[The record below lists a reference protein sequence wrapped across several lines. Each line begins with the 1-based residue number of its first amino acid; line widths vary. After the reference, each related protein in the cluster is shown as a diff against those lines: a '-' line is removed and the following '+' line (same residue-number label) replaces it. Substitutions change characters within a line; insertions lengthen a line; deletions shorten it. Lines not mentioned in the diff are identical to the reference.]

1 MLQLINKSKKN
12 IIVENLFLA
21 DSFWSRMKGLMGKK
35 DLPEDEGLLLV
46 PCNSVHSM
54 FMRFPIDL
62 LFLNRELRV
71 IKIIDRFKPW
81 KATPII
87 RDCYQVVE
95 LKAGVAS
102 IKGVTIKDELDIIKS
117 DSRLWPNI

>member
-102 IKGVTIKDELDIIKS
+102 KKGVTIKDELDIIKS

>member
-1 MLQLINKSKKN
+1 MLKLINKSKKN

-21 DSFWSRMKGLMGKK
+21 DSFWPRMKGLMGKK
-35 DLPEDEGLLLV
+35 NLPEDEGLLLL

-71 IKIIDRFKPW
+71 IKIVYRFKPW
-81 KATPII
+81 RVTPII

-95 LKAGVAS
+95 LRAGVAS
-102 IKGVTIKDELDIIKS
+102 VKGVTIKDELDIIKS
-117 DSRLWPNI
+117 GSRL